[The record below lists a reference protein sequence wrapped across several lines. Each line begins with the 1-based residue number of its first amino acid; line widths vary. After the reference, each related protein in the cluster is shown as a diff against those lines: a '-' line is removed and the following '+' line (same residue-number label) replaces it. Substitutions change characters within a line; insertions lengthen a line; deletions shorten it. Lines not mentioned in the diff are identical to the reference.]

1 VIFIPENPEDGVRT
15 RLSKFLVKDKIGI
28 RKCLLNLFLQTKNY
42 TTCEIYT
49 HLKKQGFEVNYRAV
63 SAMVGQMHTRLGILR
78 IYLKREHRCYSL
90 KEDHRDIVKMIL
102 TPPNIFSGKSL
113 HSIS

>member
-1 VIFIPENPEDGVRT
+1 M
-15 RLSKFLVKDKIGI
+15 SKFLGKDKIGI

-78 IYLKREHRCYSL
+78 IYLKREHRSYSL
-90 KEDHRDIVKMIL
+90 KEDQRDIVKMVL
-102 TPPNIFSGKSL
+102 TPPHIFSGKSL
-113 HSIS
+113 HSVP

>member
-1 VIFIPENPEDGVRT
+1 MRI

-42 TTCEIYT
+42 TTCEIYD
-49 HLKKQGFEVNYRAV
+49 HLKKQGFKVNYRAV

-78 IYLKREHRCYSL
+78 IYLKRDHRCYSL
-90 KEDHRDIVKMIL
+90 KEDQRDIVKMIL
-102 TPPNIFSGKSL
+102 TNPIFSGKSL
-113 HSIS
+113 HSIP

>member
-1 VIFIPENPEDGVRT
+1 VIFIPENTKDGVRT

-42 TTCEIYT
+42 TTCEIYD

-102 TPPNIFSGKSL
+102 TTPIFTGKSL
-113 HSIS
+113 HPIP